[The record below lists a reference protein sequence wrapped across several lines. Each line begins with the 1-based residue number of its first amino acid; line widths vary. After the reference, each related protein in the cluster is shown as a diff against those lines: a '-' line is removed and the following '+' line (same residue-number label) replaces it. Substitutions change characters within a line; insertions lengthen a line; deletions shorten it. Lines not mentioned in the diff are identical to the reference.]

1 MQVRVKDGRVA
12 FPFSV
17 EIDSTSGKIDG
28 QVNHIERYL
37 SDLVNVFAEP
47 DATENL
53 LRKKGDIL
61 VYEVYEKRVPE
72 ANGEVRFCSS
82 ITYPGK
88 IGDEYFMTKGHFHS
102 RPDTAEIYYCI
113 RGRGYM
119 LMEKKDGE
127 HVLEEMHPGR
137 VVYVPGYYAHRSINT
152 GDEPLISLPVY
163 PGDAGH
169 DYGTMEARGFKHIVV
184 EKNGRS
190 VVIENPRYGRMG
202 R

>member
-1 MQVRVKDGRVA
+1 MQVRIKDGRVA

-28 QVNHIERYL
+28 EVNHIERYL

-47 DATENL
+47 DAAENL

-102 RPDTAEIYYCI
+102 RPDAAEIYYCI

-127 HVLEEMHPGR
+127 HELEEMHPGR

-152 GDEPLISLPVY
+152 GDGPLISLPVY

-169 DYGTMEARGFKHIVV
+169 DYGTMEERGFKHIVV
-184 EKNGRS
+184 EKNGNP

>member
-1 MQVRVKDGRVA
+1 MQVRIKDGRVA

-28 QVNHIERYL
+28 EVNHIERYL

-72 ANGEVRFCSS
+72 ANGEVKFCSS
-82 ITYPGK
+82 ITHPGK

-127 HVLEEMHPGR
+127 HVLEEMCPGR
-137 VVYVPGYYAHRSINT
+137 VIYVPGYYAHRSINT

-169 DYGTMEARGFKHIVV
+169 DYGTMEERGFKHLVV
-184 EKNGRS
+184 EKNGNP
-190 VVIENPRYGRMG
+190 VVIENPKYGRMG

>member
-1 MQVRVKDGRVA
+1 MQIRIKNGRAA

-17 EIDSTSGKIDG
+17 EINSVNGKMGSDAT
-28 QVNHIERYL
+28 HIKRFL
-37 SDLVNVFAEP
+37 SKLINVFANP
-47 DATENL
+47 DAAKDY
-53 LRKKGDIL
+53 LRRNGDTLI
-61 VYEVYEKRVPE
+61 YEVYEKNIPE

-102 RPDTAEIYYCI
+102 RPDTAEMYYCI

-127 HVLEEMHPGR
+127 HVLEEMRPGR
-137 VVYVPGYYAHRSINT
+137 MIYVPGYYAHRSINT
-152 GDEPLISLPVY
+152 GDEPLISVPAY

-169 DYGTMEARGFKHIVV
+169 DYETMEERGFRHIVV
-184 EKNGRS
+184 EKNGRP
-190 VVIENPRYGRMG
+190 VVIENPRYGRME

>member
-1 MQVRVKDGRVA
+1 MQIRTKNGRVA

-17 EIDSTSGKIDG
+17 QINSVNGKMDDG
-28 QVNHIERYL
+28 AIHIERFL
-37 SDLVNVFAEP
+37 SDLVSIFADP
-47 DATENL
+47 DAAEDF
-53 LRKKGDIL
+53 LRRNADTLI
-61 VYEVYEKRVPE
+61 YEVYEKDIPE
-72 ANGEVRFCSS
+72 VNGEVRFCSS

-88 IGDEYFMTKGHFHS
+88 IGNEYFMTKGHFHS

-127 HVLEEMHPGR
+127 HVLEEMLPGT
-137 VVYVPGYYAHRSINT
+137 VIYVPGYYAHRSINI

-169 DYGTMEARGFKHIVV
+169 DYGTMEERGFKHLIV
-184 EKNGRS
+184 EKNGKP